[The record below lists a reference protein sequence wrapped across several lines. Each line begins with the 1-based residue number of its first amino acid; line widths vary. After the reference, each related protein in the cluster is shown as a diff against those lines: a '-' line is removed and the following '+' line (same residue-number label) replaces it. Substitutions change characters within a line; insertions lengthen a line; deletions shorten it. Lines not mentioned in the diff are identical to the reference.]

1 MASKYEGGL
10 SGLVNLGNTCY
21 MNSAI
26 QCLSHTE
33 VLTDYFLRKKFVN
46 DYNQKSKACILA
58 KEWYRLVNAL
68 HEENCVVSPKS
79 FYRTIVYQSEESGIS
94 FGFGNQNDVQEFL
107 VFFIDSLHEA
117 LCKEVVITISGTIKN
132 DTDKMA
138 LKAMT
143 NWKDFFK
150 NSYSKIIQLFYGQMV
165 TRIFVNGIVK
175 STNYS
180 PICFFTLYIPDNKPN
195 PTIYDCFD
203 NFTATEELTDD
214 NKWKD
219 DNGIAY
225 DAEKKIDIWDFPDII
240 IVSINRFNNR
250 GKKRHD
256 MVLYPIDNLDLS
268 KYCIGYNK
276 YKSTYDLYGIC
287 NHTGGTNSGHYF
299 SYCKFKDGNWYE
311 FNDSTVSNISN
322 DKLVTSSAYC
332 LFYKKTSMINNV

>member
-1 MASKYEGGL
+1 MASKYDGGL

-33 VLTDYFLRKKFVN
+33 VLTDYFLSKKFVN
-46 DYNQKSKACILA
+46 DYNQKSKTCNLA
-58 KEWYRLVNAL
+58 KEWYRLVNGL
-68 HEENCVVSPKS
+68 HEDNCVVSPKS
-79 FYRTIVYQSEESGIS
+79 FYRTIVYLSEDIGIS

-117 LCKEVVITISGTIKN
+117 LCKEVVITISGTVKN

-143 NWKDFFK
+143 NWKEFFK
-150 NSYSKIIQLFYGQMV
+150 NSYSKIIQLFYGQMI
-165 TRIFVNGIVK
+165 TRIFVDGIVK

-225 DAEKKIDIWDFPDII
+225 DADKKIDIWDFPDII

-250 GKKRHD
+250 GEKRND
-256 MVLYPIDNLDLS
+256 MVKYPIDNLDLS

-276 YKSTYDLYGIC
+276 YKSKFDLYGIC
-287 NHTGGTNSGHYF
+287 NHIGGANSGHYF
-299 SYCKFKDGNWYE
+299 SYCKCKDGNWYE
-311 FNDSTVSNISN
+311 FNDSNVSKISN
-322 DKLVTSSAYC
+322 EKLITSSAYC
-332 LFYKKTSMINNV
+332 LFYKKTSILK

>member
-1 MASKYEGGL
+1 MTSKYEGGL

-26 QCLSHTE
+26 QCLSHTQP
-33 VLTDYFLRKKFVN
+33 LTNYFLNKQFVN
-46 DYNQKSKACILA
+46 DYNQKSKTCNLA
-58 KEWYRLVNAL
+58 KEWYRLVDGL
-68 HEENCVVSPKS
+68 HEDNCVVSPKS
-79 FYRTIVYQSEESGIS
+79 FYRTIVHQSEEMGIS

-132 DTDKMA
+132 ETDKMA

-143 NWKDFFK
+143 NWKEFFK

-180 PICFFTLYIPDNKPN
+180 PICFFTLYIPENKAN

-203 NFTATEELTDD
+203 NFTGIEKMTGD

-219 DNGIAY
+219 DNGITH
-225 DAEKKIDIWDFPDII
+225 DAEKKIDIWDFPEVI

-250 GKKRHD
+250 GQKRND
-256 MVLYPIDNLDLS
+256 MVQYPIVNLDLS

-276 YKSTYDLYGIC
+276 YKSKYNLYGIC
-287 NHTGGTNSGHYF
+287 NHTGGSNSGHYF
-299 SYCKFKDGNWYE
+299 SYCKLKDGHWYE
-311 FNDSTVSNISN
+311 FNDSSVSKISN

-332 LFYKKTSMINNV
+332 LFYKKMGLINK